1 MPRYPVPSNE
11 VTAGK
16 TILPNGEYVFDIG
29 NITLFDRVR
38 EKDGANL
45 WGFKALISVASGE
58 SNIGKSLGN
67 MDFYMHTSGAAEMS
81 KRFLMA
87 AHGYE
92 QNQASEAL
100 FNETFPDIGFDP
112 DESDLPAHLA
122 RLVGKQVAAAVTIGQ
137 NKMNPEEQQNKF
149 RWLPVV

>member
-29 NITLFDRVR
+29 NITLFSRER
-38 EKDGANL
+38 EKDGVTL
-45 WGFKALISVASGE
+45 WGFKALISIASGE
-58 SNIGKSLGN
+58 SNVVKSLGN

-87 AHGYE
+87 AHGYD
-92 QNQASEAL
+92 QSQAAEAL
-100 FNETFPDIGFDP
+100 FNEAFPDIGFDP
-112 DESDLPAHLA
+112 DERDLPAHLA
-122 RLVGKQVAAAVTIGQ
+122 RLVGKQVAAAVTIVE
-137 NKMNPEEQQNKF
+137 NKIKTEEQQNKF
-149 RWLPVV
+149 RWLPVA